1 MVLFYYN
8 GTVSVNWTFLIIFL
22 LSGASAVAGNL
33 LLKSGINGL
42 GSFELEP
49 RTIVTTLLKFAGS
62 WQILLGFFFYAFSSL
77 LYLKLLTSGE
87 VTRIYPAVVSYM
99 FIMLLLFGGLFL
111 KESITISKVVGVLII
126 IIGIFAASR

>member
-1 MVLFYYN
+1 M
-8 GTVSVNWTFLIIFL
+8 SVNWTFLIIFL
-22 LSGASAVAGNL
+22 LSGGTAVVGNL

-42 GSFELEP
+42 GGFELESK
-49 RTIVTTLLKFAGS
+49 TIVVTLIRFAGS
-62 WQILLGFFFYAFSSL
+62 WKIVVGFFFYGFSSL

-111 KESITISKVVGVLII
+111 KESITTSKIIGVGII
-126 IIGIFAASR
+126 IVGIFVASQ